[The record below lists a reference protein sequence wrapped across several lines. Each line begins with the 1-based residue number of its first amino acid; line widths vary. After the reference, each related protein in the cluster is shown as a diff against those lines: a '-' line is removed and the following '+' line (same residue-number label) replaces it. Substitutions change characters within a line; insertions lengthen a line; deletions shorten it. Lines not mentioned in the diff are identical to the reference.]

1 MSENVAAVA
10 KHSIKSEARGRSSLA
25 IALPVAALVLVDVIL
40 SLTAFILAYKLRHDT
55 DVFLWRH
62 RRSFLPAGV
71 FTDFEPYLSFLL
83 FVPIVQVYM
92 LRRYGL
98 YKLRG
103 EFSFGNDLA
112 KIFSATTLAALV
124 LVLIAFLFR
133 QGISYRDGHI
143 VWLDFSFSRLVFVC
157 DWLISIALFWA
168 TRSIVR
174 VIQIGYRT
182 AEGNLIPVVVVG
194 CGEMAQVCISEISE
208 KRRLGYKLV
217 GVVRARINE
226 DVAAVTNY
234 GVRMLGGLDDLP
246 ELVKRY
252 GVEEVLITDTRIS
265 PRKMFE
271 VLMECGRNHHIKYRV
286 VPNLFDCLP
295 GKTEIA
301 TIGSLP
307 MIGLY
312 EEPLRGAQ
320 RLVKRGIDV
329 LVSVGLFLVTW
340 PFWAALA
347 ILIKRESSGPVFLK
361 QERVGMDGKVFLMI
375 KFRSMMDG
383 VDDQAHRELMKRT
396 INGEDANQ
404 GSPDAPV
411 YGKVK
416 DDPRLTRI
424 GSWMRRYSVDELPQI
439 INVIKGQMSIVGPR
453 PPIPYEVRHYK
464 DWHRTRFRVRPGITG
479 LWQVSGRNRLHFE
492 EMVRLDIFY
501 IVNWSP
507 WLDVKIMLKTLPV
520 VLRGDNTY

>member
-1 MSENVAAVA
+1 
-10 KHSIKSEARGRSSLA
+10 
-25 IALPVAALVLVDVIL
+25 
-40 SLTAFILAYKLRHDT
+40 
-55 DVFLWRH
+55 
-62 RRSFLPAGV
+62 
-71 FTDFEPYLSFLL
+71 
-83 FVPIVQVYM
+83 
-92 LRRYGL
+92 
-98 YKLRG
+98 
-103 EFSFGNDLA
+103 
-112 KIFSATTLAALV
+112 
-124 LVLIAFLFR
+124 
-133 QGISYRDGHI
+133 
-143 VWLDFSFSRLVFVC
+143 VC
-157 DWLISIALFWA
+157 DWLISIALFSA
-168 TRSIVR
+168 ARSIVR

-217 GVVRARINE
+217 GVVRARVNE
-226 DVAAVTNY
+226 DVSAVTNY

-361 QERVGMDGKVFLMI
+361 QERVGIDGKVFLMI
-375 KFRSMMDG
+375 KFRSMIDG

-501 IVNWSP
+501 IENWSP

>member
-1 MSENVAAVA
+1 MSENVATVA
-10 KHSIKSEARGRSSLA
+10 KPSIKSEARGRSSLA

-40 SLTAFILAYKLRHDT
+40 SLTAFIIAYKLRHDT

-157 DWLISIALFWA
+157 DWLISIALFWATRSIVRVIQIALFWA

-320 RLVKRGIDV
+320 RLVKRGVDV

-383 VDDQAHRELMKRT
+383 VDDQAHRELMRRT

-404 GSPDAPV
+404 GSADAPV

-416 DDPRLTRI
+416 DDPRLTR
-424 GSWMRRYSVDELPQI
+424 
-439 INVIKGQMSIVGPR
+439 
-453 PPIPYEVRHYK
+453 
-464 DWHRTRFRVRPGITG
+464 
-479 LWQVSGRNRLHFE
+479 
-492 EMVRLDIFY
+492 
-501 IVNWSP
+501 
-507 WLDVKIMLKTLPV
+507 
-520 VLRGDNTY
+520 